1 MDCDG
6 SLDNPLIFLDW
17 SMRKVVTSNLVRR
30 LMSHGILHVRGT
42 PASGKTVLLNLL
54 HQELLT
60 QHPSLRVVSIKS
72 WPQSMNDFQSQNYIE
87 QLLGASLSNPTVIPP
102 TVLLVD
108 EAQSTKEDQYFW
120 NTFLKLLVQPALST
134 LRVAMFAAYGSAG
147 NTPVEIPCITP
158 PILRR
163 IQRVELQWHGN
174 DEDPPVGLFLSREE
188 AEEIFDKATAYH
200 QDRPSFSADFRTYV
214 YDVTFG
220 HAGAL
225 TSIIGEVIK
234 HRVCIIN
241 IHTG

>member
-1 MDCDG
+1 
-6 SLDNPLIFLDW
+6 
-17 SMRKVVTSNLVRR
+17 
-30 LMSHGILHVRGT
+30 
-42 PASGKTVLLNLL
+42 
-54 HQELLT
+54 
-60 QHPSLRVVSIKS
+60 
-72 WPQSMNDFQSQNYIE
+72 MNSFQSKKYIE
-87 QLLGASLSNPTVIPP
+87 QLLGTALSTPAVIPP

-120 NTFLKLLVQPALST
+120 NTFLKLLVQPAPSN

-174 DEDPPVGLFLSREE
+174 DEDPPVGLLLSREE
-188 AEEIFDKATAYH
+188 AEEILNKATACH
-200 QDRPSFSADFRTYV
+200 QDRPSFSADFRAYV
-214 YDVTFG
+214 YDVTSG

-225 TSIIGEVIK
+225 ASIIEAVTK

-241 IHTG
+241 IHPG